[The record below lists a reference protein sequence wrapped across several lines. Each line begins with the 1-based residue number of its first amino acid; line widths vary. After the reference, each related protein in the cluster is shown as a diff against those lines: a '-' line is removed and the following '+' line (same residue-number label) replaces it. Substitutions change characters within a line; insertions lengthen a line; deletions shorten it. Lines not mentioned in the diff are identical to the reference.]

1 MQELE
6 NQSFRLSEMN
16 WRRKNTWANSET
28 SRNAKNS
35 RDELICKAYFSAVAK
50 HLTAKAKSINPNL
63 RVWTLD
69 DMSALVVDFNTK
81 SVGFSLMVAD
91 AFSVEAFLND
101 PQKVIEKINA

>member
-16 WRRKNTWANSET
+16 WRRKNSWASSEI

-50 HLTAKAKSINPNL
+50 HLTAKAKTVNPYL
-63 RVWTLD
+63 EVFALA
-69 DMSALVVDFNTK
+69 DMSGLVVDFSNK
-81 SVGFSLMVAD
+81 SVGFSLMIAD

-101 PQKVIEKINA
+101 PQKVNARINA